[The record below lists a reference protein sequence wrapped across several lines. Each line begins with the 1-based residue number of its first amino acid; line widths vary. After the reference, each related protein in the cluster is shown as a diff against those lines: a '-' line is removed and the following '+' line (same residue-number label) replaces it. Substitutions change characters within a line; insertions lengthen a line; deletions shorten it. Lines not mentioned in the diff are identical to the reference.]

1 MDRRRHAIDEAHLD
15 DVFEHD
21 VLGSDLR
28 RITFARGPL
37 AFASVYLVTD
47 HKIRTL
53 LPRCFL
59 SVILDWP
66 YVLVL
71 ALPTLSS
78 LGLTFALCTA
88 LLKHRLVALRGEVP
102 ARPSRLDLFPRAT
115 CDSVAAK

>member
-1 MDRRRHAIDEAHLD
+1 MTVTSGERH
-15 DVFEHD
+15 
-21 VLGSDLR
+21 G
-28 RITFARGPL
+28 
-37 AFASVYLVTD
+37 YLSIRLSRYRAQ
-47 HKIRTL
+47 KIRTL
-53 LPRCFL
+53 LPRFFL
-59 SVILDWP
+59 SIVLDWL

-71 ALPTLSS
+71 ALPTSSS

>member
-1 MDRRRHAIDEAHLD
+1 MHRRRHAIHCTDMPLIAAHPD

-21 VLGSDLR
+21 VPGYDLR
-28 RITFARGPL
+28 RIIFARDPL
-37 AFASVYLVTD
+37 AFSSVYLVTD

-71 ALPTLSS
+71 ALPT
-78 LGLTFALCTA
+78 
-88 LLKHRLVALRGEVP
+88 
-102 ARPSRLDLFPRAT
+102 
-115 CDSVAAK
+115 